1 MSFIYSIDEYKFLYT
16 IQEAWKEILDEYKK
30 AVATIKVDSGFV
42 NNGLVYPWPEK
53 DLYDKGWKAIGLV
66 YKGRDDY
73 YYTQQVREQFPLTN
87 KLVKAI
93 PGVYIA
99 GFSILE
105 PKTRIY
111 PHTGYTS
118 DVFRSHLGLICP
130 KGAYLEV
137 NGERI
142 EWEEGKMFV
151 FDDMVTHNAYNGSDE
166 ERVILMV
173 DFHKTK

>member
-1 MSFIYSIDEYKFLYT
+1 LSYIYPIQNFPFLEPIREAWEDILNEYKSALT
-16 IQEAWKEILDEYKK
+16 I
-30 AVATIKVDSGFV
+30 DSNSGMAS
-42 NNGLVYPWPEK
+42 NGLVWPWPDK
-53 DLYDKGWKAIGLV
+53 DLYNKGWKAIGLV

-73 YYTQQVREQFPLTN
+73 HYTQMVRDLFPLTN
-87 KLVKAI
+87 RLVKSV

-111 PHTGYTS
+111 PHTGYTG
-118 DVFRSHLGLICP
+118 DVYRSHLGLICP

-137 NGERI
+137 EGERI
-142 EWEEGKMFV
+142 EWEQGKMFA
-151 FDDMVTHNAYNGSDE
+151 FDDMKTHNAYNGSDE

-173 DFHKTK
+173 DFERPK